1 MELPSVIIDNLT
13 LTNIDIVDMKLDKII
28 TNYKSFLG
36 FYFISS
42 LVIMYIQFILS
53 IYITCFK
60 KPIINSN
67 LNRIYRPIIT

>member
-60 KPIINSN
+60 KPKIHSN